1 MILADTNVLIKA
13 ILGEE
18 PDKSFL
24 DKAIKNR
31 ELIFSVISIGEF
43 LAQASAK
50 EEQVIE
56 ELIISFPVLLVDLET
71 ARVASKY
78 RKQFLKTKRVH
89 LLDCF
94 LAAQAK
100 LNDLTLVTHNKPDF
114 PMRDIKVITP

>member
-1 MILADTNVLIKA
+1 MILADTNVLIQA

-24 DKAIKNR
+24 DKAIKNKQ
-31 ELIFSVISIGEF
+31 LIFSVISISEF

-50 EEQVIE
+50 EERIIE
-56 ELIISFPVLLVDLET
+56 ELINTFPVLLIDLET
-71 ARVASKY
+71 ARIASKY
-78 RKQFLKTKRVH
+78 RKQFLKTKRAH

-100 LNDLTLVTHNKPDF
+100 LNNLTLVTHNKSDF
-114 PMRDIKVITP
+114 PMKDIKIISP